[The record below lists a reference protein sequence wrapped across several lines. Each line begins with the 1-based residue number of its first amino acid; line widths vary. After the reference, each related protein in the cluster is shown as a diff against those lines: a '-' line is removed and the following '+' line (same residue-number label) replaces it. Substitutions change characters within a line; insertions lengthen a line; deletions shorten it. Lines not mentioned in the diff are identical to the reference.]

1 MSKESLVFSEVFR
14 ELDHLVVSIMI
25 PPLSLHS
32 FLFFSKFGYK
42 CGIVARNSEVHAEL
56 NVWNWTCV
64 WDRYLRNSTRERIN
78 RMWEIGCGK
87 LAYLRFSSLSLSTLQ
102 FFLQPSSAQLSI
114 LVASYIYGV
123 PRRKSWRNIKNT
135 AKMAKSDPVGSFQ
148 HNHIKKAIDSRGK
161 SIVSSLIFPAG
172 YKIMDRHSDSENWS
186 QCPKTQK
193 CANMYGNSAFWAIF
207 YSISIDFKSSLA

>member
-42 CGIVARNSEVHAEL
+42 CGIERVEL
-56 NVWNWTCV
+56 NMCV
-64 WDRYLRNSTRERIN
+64 GSIPAQFDAGANKSDVGN
-78 RMWEIGCGK
+78 RMWETCI
-87 LAYLRFSSLSLSTLQ
+87 LTVRFSSLSLSTLQ

-114 LVASYIYGV
+114 LVASYIRCLAESLGET
-123 PRRKSWRNIKNT
+123 S

-148 HNHIKKAIDSRGK
+148 II
-161 SIVSSLIFPAG
+161 
-172 YKIMDRHSDSENWS
+172 
-186 QCPKTQK
+186 T
-193 CANMYGNSAFWAIF
+193 
-207 YSISIDFKSSLA
+207 